1 MIPHIGCLWRASFTQ
16 PGIHPLLHFCTL
28 KATLPWSY
36 CPTVD
41 DTVVVAEGNNGTA
54 AVMNL
59 VPECEMSSETQ
70 YFWYRTTLDISGSI
84 SEWGGIKWWM
94 FLCLAASW
102 IIVYFVSLSSSAF
115 STRIVAFTAFRF
127 FQICMKGIQ
136 SSGKVVY
143 FTALF
148 PYIVLTI
155 FFLRGV
161 TLPGAFAG
169 LNHMF
174 QPKVKVDT
182 KIRSTNLTLK
192 S

>member
-1 MIPHIGCLWRASFTQ
+1 M
-16 PGIHPLLHFCTL
+16 
-28 KATLPWSY
+28 
-36 CPTVD
+36 D
-41 DTVVVAEGNNGTA
+41 DTVVVAEGNNGTAA

-102 IIVYFVSLSSSAF
+102 IIVYFVSLF
-115 STRIVAFTAFRF
+115 SFFKHFFDFTAFRF

-143 FTALF
+143 FTAIF
-148 PYIVLTI
+148 PYVVLTI

-169 LNHMF
+169 LHHMF
-174 QPKVKVDT
+174 QPKVKVDN

-192 S
+192 N